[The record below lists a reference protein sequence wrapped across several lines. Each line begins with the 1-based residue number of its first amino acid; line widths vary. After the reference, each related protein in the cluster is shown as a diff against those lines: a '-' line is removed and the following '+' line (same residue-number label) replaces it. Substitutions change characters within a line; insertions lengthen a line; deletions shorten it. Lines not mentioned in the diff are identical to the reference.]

1 MNASLNHIHIAS
13 DHAGFELKNKL
24 IKNLQLQYPQIR
36 ITDYGPSDTQSVDYP
51 DFANKVCLKL
61 NSETLNISANLDTLG
76 ILVCG
81 SGQGMALR
89 ANKFQY
95 IRAALVYNDE
105 IATLAREH
113 NNANIICLGSR
124 FCSAEDAF
132 KWVDLFINTPFSEG
146 RHALRVAK
154 INQSAT

>member
-1 MNASLNHIHIAS
+1 MGASLKQIHIAS
-13 DHAGFELKNKL
+13 DHAGFDLKNII
-24 IKNLQLQYPQIR
+24 IKNLQSLYPQIK
-36 ITDYGPSDTQSVDYP
+36 ITDHGPSDTNSVDYP

-61 NSETLNISANLDTLG
+61 NNETLNNSANLETLG

-105 IATLAREH
+105 IAKLAREH

-124 FCSAEDAF
+124 FCGAEDAF
-132 KWVDLFINTPFSEG
+132 KWVELFINTSFSEG

-154 INQSAT
+154 INQSTT

>member
-1 MNASLNHIHIAS
+1 MSIGVKHIHIAS
-13 DHAGFELKNKL
+13 DHAGYELKNKI
-24 IKNLQLQYPQIR
+24 IKNLQLTHAQIQ
-36 ITDYGPSDTQSVDYP
+36 ITDHGPNDTHSVDYP
-51 DFANKVCLKL
+51 DFANKVCLNL
-61 NSETLNISANLDTLG
+61 NSEALNKSANLDTLG

-89 ANKFQY
+89 ANKFQN

-105 IATLAREH
+105 IAKLAREH

-124 FCSAEDAF
+124 FCSAEEAF
-132 KWVDLFINTPFSEG
+132 KWVDLFINTSFSEG

-154 INQSAT
+154 INQSTT